1 MTFTSLPCSRLH
13 VARGPLYSEAW
24 HRTPEGGEPQD
35 SNGEREREREREG
48 VATRPPT
55 PQEMLH
61 YLKGMDVGFFS
72 SVARLIGGCS
82 VLNWSAYERYNKT
95 ESSQDAAESACGQA
109 LPHATFTSSLFRFLQ
124 LLCEGHN
131 AGQAAASGV
140 GMATPP
146 WCYNF
151 D

>member
-1 MTFTSLPCSRLH
+1 MSPVVHSTLRLGI
-13 VARGPLYSEAW
+13 ALLK
-24 HRTPEGGEPQD
+24 EGNLRIQTV
-35 SNGEREREREREG
+35 REREREG
-48 VATRPPT
+48 GRELLPVPPT

-140 GMATPP
+140 GMATSP
-146 WCYNF
+146 WFYNF
-151 D
+151 E